1 MIKAVLF
8 DLDGT
13 LLPMDTDV
21 FLQEYLK
28 LLSQATASFIEPE
41 IFVSELMAATYKMI
55 ANREPDMTNE
65 AVFIREFFSA
75 TGLDPAIM
83 MPVFEKFYKT
93 DFCRLAEFFSPDP
106 LVPALVEATMNK
118 YKVVI
123 ATNPVFP
130 EIAIR
135 ERLRWVGIDEFP
147 FTLVTSYENM
157 HYCKPQVEYY
167 LEITEKIKIK
177 PEECLMVG
185 NDVDEDLVA
194 GKIGMKT
201 FLVDTYL
208 INRSNRDYAADYQ
221 GSLKDF
227 YTFINSEGK
236 KFE

>member
-13 LLPMDTDV
+13 LLPMDTDL

-28 LLSQATASFIEPE
+28 LLSQTTAPYIEPE
-41 IFVSELMAATYKMI
+41 HFVSELMAATFKMI
-55 ANREPDMTNE
+55 ANREPDKTNE
-65 AVFIREFFSA
+65 AVFIHEFFSA

-83 MPVFEKFYKT
+83 MPVFEKFYQT
-93 DFCRLAEFFSPDP
+93 DFCRLAEFFNPDP
-106 LVPALVEATMNK
+106 LVPTIIESTMGK

-130 EIAIR
+130 EIAIK
-135 ERLRWVGIDEFP
+135 ERLRWLGIDSFA
-147 FTLVTSYENM
+147 FALITAYENM
-157 HYCKPQVEYY
+157 HFCKPHVEYY
-167 LEITEKIKIK
+167 LEIAEKIEVK

-194 GKIGMKT
+194 GKIGMQT

-208 INRSNRDYAADYQ
+208 INRTNRDYVTNYQ

-227 YTFINSEGK
+227 YTFITAEEK
-236 KFE
+236 